1 MDDLYGRFIRSFY
14 IQNFGLRIIKNEIQ
28 KQIQSMPGQ
37 QKQVL
42 DYYNEWGYEPT
53 LKYLRNL

>member
-28 KQIQSMPGQ
+28 KYG
-37 QKQVL
+37 
-42 DYYNEWGYEPT
+42 
-53 LKYLRNL
+53 